1 MNKILIVTALAVSIG
16 GCAQIQ
22 KALTPQTN
30 PVNTTNLYEGE
41 LLFDGTVKTFNEL
54 KGLCAQRVL
63 PSKCRTYVIQGQS
76 LIGKAYAADKA
87 AQSFVTNNPTLDA
100 TNVVQAFINILN
112 TFQATTSALSATKAQ

>member
-1 MNKILIVTALAVSIG
+1 MRILVIATVAISLGA
-16 GCAQIQ
+16 CAQIQ

-87 AQSFVTNNPTLDA
+87 AQNFVTANPTLDA
-100 TNVVQAFINILN
+100 TNVVQALIGILN
-112 TFQATTSALSATKAQ
+112 DFQATTAALSATKAQ